1 MPPDWF
7 TDFLILFWLWIISKT
22 LKASD
27 FCYNCS
33 KFQVSM
39 CLSSLTQTQ
48 CFQNE
53 PSVNEGTETED
64 TSNTLPVRSLQ
75 VNTVHAG
82 HLLGYRKNIACL

>member
-1 MPPDWF
+1 
-7 TDFLILFWLWIISKT
+7 
-22 LKASD
+22 
-27 FCYNCS
+27 
-33 KFQVSM
+33 M

-48 CFQNE
+48 RFQNK

>member
-1 MPPDWF
+1 
-7 TDFLILFWLWIISKT
+7 
-22 LKASD
+22 
-27 FCYNCS
+27 
-33 KFQVSM
+33 M

-64 TSNTLPVRSLQ
+64 TSNTLPVRSLH
-75 VNTVHAG
+75 VNTVHTG